1 VVCAKSK
8 SVPAAV
14 ISEKVIGSIDPVIN
28 PPITTCVPSTCFS
41 STVFGA
47 AIVAPGSPIFIP
59 IGYLN
64 CVGVTFASPK
74 VATLTV
80 PSPINVGSFID
91 KVKVSP
97 TV

>member
-1 VVCAKSK
+1 VVCDKSK
-8 SVPAAV
+8 SVPAPV
-14 ISEKVIGSIDPVIN
+14 ISERVIGSIDPVIN
-28 PPITTCVPSTCFS
+28 PPITTCVPSTCLN

-47 AIVAPGSPIFIP
+47 VIVAPGSPTFNA

-64 CVGVTFASPK
+64 CVDVTFASPK
-74 VATLTV
+74 VATSTV
-80 PSPINVGSFID
+80 PVPINVGSFID